1 MIRVLLVEDD
11 PFIGEIYVKKFQASG
26 FDVVNVVTGKAVLKA
41 VLESHFDIVLL
52 DLVIPEMSGMEVLR
66 ELRTKPEYPK
76 DLRIVVF
83 SNLSSQE
90 DRDQCVALGANGFI
104 SKTEFSPSEVIEE
117 VNRFLRQFTEQG
129 KNEERLGA
137 VPSSEG
143 EAIVAT
149 ESQSV
154 VSDSSSSAKKILLI
168 EDQEDFVEMFAKRL
182 QDEGYILNIARD
194 GKAGYDEAVANRY
207 DMIISDILMPGMNG
221 HEMVVKLRET
231 EEGRNIPIFLFS
243 ASVEADTLKT
253 FLESG
258 LVQNVF
264 EKTRI
269 TPSELTYAVN
279 DFFASKEN

>member
-76 DLRIVVF
+76 DLRVVVF

-90 DRDQCVALGANGFI
+90 DRDQCIELGANGFI

-129 KNEERLGA
+129 KNEVRLNSA
-137 VPSSEG
+137 PMT
-143 EAIVAT
+143 T
-149 ESQSV
+149 ES
-154 VSDSSSSAKKILLI
+154 VSATAMSADVSAQPNAKKILLI

-231 EEGRNIPIFLFS
+231 EEGKDIPIFLFS

-253 FLESG
+253 FLDSG

-279 DFFASKEN
+279 DFFAKEN

>member
-129 KNEERLGA
+129 KNEERLGGALETGESA
-137 VPSSEG
+137 V
-143 EAIVAT
+143 VT

-154 VSDSSSSAKKILLI
+154 ATEVSTDAKKILLI

-194 GKAGYDEAVANRY
+194 GKAGYDEAVANHY

-231 EEGRNIPIFLFS
+231 EEGKNIPIFLFS

-253 FLESG
+253 FLDSG

-279 DFFASKEN
+279 DFFANKGN

>member
-11 PFIGEIYVKKFQASG
+11 PFIGEIYIKKFQASG

-41 VLESHFDIVLL
+41 VVESHFDIVLL

-137 VPSSEG
+137 APVEG
-143 EAIVAT
+143 EITAST
-149 ESQSV
+149 EGQPV
-154 VSDSSSSAKKILLI
+154 VVDAPANAKKILLI

-194 GKAGYDEAVANRY
+194 GKAGYDEAIANHY

-231 EEGRNIPIFLFS
+231 EQGRNIPIFLFS

-279 DFFASKEN
+279 DFFANKVN